1 MAQKL
6 KLGVNIDHV
15 ATLRNARYVSMLDS
29 PNAEP
34 SPLAAALEAEA
45 AGADSITAHLR
56 DDRRHIV
63 DRDVAELRQNIGTKL
78 NFEMGNTPGIVEIA
92 LKTKP
97 DFVCLVP
104 EHREEVTTE
113 GGLDVVGN
121 RDALKPT
128 IKRLQCEGIQV
139 SLFIDPVSEHIDAS
153 TELGVEMIELHT
165 GTYANASGDARAAE
179 AERLAEGA
187 RQAHA
192 AGIQVNAGHG
202 ITAENLPGPVRG
214 APSGGTQ
221 HRPPPRLALREY
233 RARRGG
239 EGDARSDGALLVSRR
254 NGYSSAISRKPSSCR
269 MRVGWRILR
278 SALASIWRMRS
289 RVTSNWRPTSSSVRL

>member
-1 MAQKL
+1 MRRSPVHRYAMPEQL

-15 ATLRNARYVSMLDS
+15 ATLRNARYVTMLDS

-34 SPLAAALEAEA
+34 SPVSAALEAEA

-63 DRDVAELRQNIGTKL
+63 DRDIAELREKIGTKL

-92 LKTKP
+92 LSTKP

-121 RDALKPT
+121 RDSLKPT
-128 IKRLQCEGIQV
+128 IDRLQQAGAQI
-139 SLFIDPVSEHIDAS
+139 SLFVDPVEEHIAAS
-153 TELGVEMIELHT
+153 AELGVEMIELHT
-165 GTYANASGDARAAE
+165 GTYANATGEERARE
-179 AERLAEGA
+179 VERLAAGA
-187 RQAHA
+187 RLAHA

-202 ITAENLPGPVRG
+202 ITTDNLPGLFVVPHMVELNIG
-214 APSGGTQ
+214 
-221 HRPPPRLALREY
+221 HH
-233 RARRGG
+233 
-239 EGDARSDGALLVSRR
+239 LVSRSLSIGLSAAVQEMR
-254 NGYSSAISRKPSSCR
+254 AVMAGYHA
-269 MRVGWRILR
+269 
-278 SALASIWRMRS
+278 
-289 RVTSNWRPTSSSVRL
+289 